1 MNILIVPRVVK
12 NYISNFPETTRNAYK
27 YFNYDNRV
35 VEERV
40 DRHDAP
46 QVPYKGPNDITNA
59 DYENLVMYAKTLVN
73 PILMNHSPKTACE
86 DALHMA
92 IGSFSKG
99 SFSGK
104 IDASK
109 FEVLLKDMIS
119 ESVTA
124 KEKKKKTEK
133 PVVVKPHTLKELGL
147 TPHKIP
153 RTERVRNRL
162 QKGVPLIVREEG
174 KIVRK

>member
-1 MNILIVPRVVK
+1 
-12 NYISNFPETTRNAYK
+12 
-27 YFNYDNRV
+27 
-35 VEERV
+35 
-40 DRHDAP
+40 
-46 QVPYKGPNDITNA
+46 
-59 DYENLVMYAKTLVN
+59 MYAKTLVN

-109 FEVLLKDMIS
+109 FEVLLKDMVS

-124 KEKKKKTEK
+124 KEKKKTEK

-162 QKGVPLIVREEG
+162 QKGVSLIVKEKG